1 MHIYNVYT
9 MTTRIHIVID
19 RSEKAR
25 LEEAARR
32 AGKSLSAFVREA
44 AREKAEELRST
55 PLDSR
60 EALDAFFEEA
70 DAREGGREPDWEEHL
85 EVISESRRS

>member
-1 MHIYNVYT
+1 MS
-9 MTTRIHIVID
+9 TRIHIVID

-60 EALDAFFEEA
+60 EALQAFFEEA
-70 DAREGGREPDWEEHL
+70 DCRERGREPDWEEHL
-85 EVISESRRS
+85 DVMSGSRRS

>member
-1 MHIYNVYT
+1 MS
-9 MTTRIHIVID
+9 TRIHIVMG

-44 AREKAEELRST
+44 AREKAEELRSP

-60 EALDAFFEEA
+60 EALEAFFDEA
-70 DAREGGREPDWEEHL
+70 DSREHGREPDWKEHL
-85 EVISESRRS
+85 ELLSGTRRS